1 MMQFNEQVTIKL
13 ISQLIKDIS
22 RVLQNLLKYFNG
34 TAIFTFIILALSI
47 LSNILDLN
55 LNHSDSI
62 IPALFN
68 GGSFLQI
75 HLNFQM
81 FLNNYGYILS
91 NYTLPLQHQH
101 LSHYFIVWY
110 LFCLYSW

>member
-1 MMQFNEQVTIKL
+1 MMQFNEQVTIRL

-22 RVLQNLLKYFNG
+22 RVLQILLKYFNG
-34 TAIFTFIILALSI
+34 TAISTFIILALLI

-55 LNHSDSI
+55 LNYSDSI

-68 GGSFLQI
+68 GGLFLQI
-75 HLNFQM
+75 DLNLQM
-81 FLNNYGYILS
+81 FLNNYDYTLS
-91 NYTLPLQHQH
+91 NYTLLLQHQH

-110 LFCLYSW
+110 LFRLYSW